1 MKAEQMMARRTH
13 ENEARHS
20 HVIEGWLL
28 LEQLILQGPSVHER
42 FDLSGSSV
50 NVTLVCPSLRN
61 LTITDMDALETCKVV
76 SPVWSKLGVE
86 FCRCL
91 DVSSMILP
99 SLEFVDVDYCN
110 VSSISMT
117 FDFHMCRSCLF
128 V

>member
-1 MKAEQMMARRTH
+1 MARRTDR
-13 ENEARHS
+13 NEARHS

-28 LEQLILQGPSVHER
+28 LEQLILKGPSFHER
-42 FDLSGSSV
+42 FDLSGTSV
-50 NVTLVCPSLRN
+50 NVTLVCPSLRD
-61 LTITDMDALETCKVV
+61 LTIKSIDTLETCKVV
-76 SPVWSKLGVE
+76 SPVWSKLGVK
-86 FCRCL
+86 FCPCL

-99 SLEFVDVDYCN
+99 SLEFVDLDYCD